1 MLLEFGMVEIA
12 LIKVKKCRDFIA
24 LGYILQLEGQRMSHC
39 PFTNKEYEV
48 ETHKIDL
55 CSL

>member
-39 PFTNKEYEV
+39 PFKNKEYEV

-55 CSL
+55 FSL